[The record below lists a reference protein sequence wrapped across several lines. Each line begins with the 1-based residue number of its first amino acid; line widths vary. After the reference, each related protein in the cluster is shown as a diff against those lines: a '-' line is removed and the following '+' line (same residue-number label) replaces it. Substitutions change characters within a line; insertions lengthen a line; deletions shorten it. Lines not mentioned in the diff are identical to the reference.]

1 MNLENATK
9 LMETDSIV
17 LFDEQPRYILYIDS
31 LSQTCTISDRP
42 ASYIG
47 TRLIKKN
54 VKIKTLQRGNNHEQ
68 TQNRTRKSY
77 IRGESK

>member
-1 MNLENATK
+1 MGLEEVTK
-9 LMETDSIV
+9 LMQTDSIV
-17 LFDEQPRYILYIDS
+17 LYDEQPRYILYIDS

-54 VKIKTLQRGNNHEQ
+54 VKIKTLQRRKDHEQ
-68 TQNRTRKSY
+68 T
-77 IRGESK
+77 

>member
-17 LFDEQPRYILYIDS
+17 LFDEQPRYIL
-31 LSQTCTISDRP
+31 C
-42 ASYIG
+42 YIG

-54 VKIKTLQRGNNHEQ
+54 VKIKTLQRGKDHEQ
-68 TQNRTRKSY
+68 TQNKTRKSY
-77 IRGESK
+77 

>member
-1 MNLENATK
+1 MGLEEVTK
-9 LMETDSIV
+9 LMQTDSIV
-17 LFDEQPRYILYIDS
+17 LYDEQPRYILYIDS

-42 ASYIG
+42 TSYIG

-54 VKIKTLQRGNNHEQ
+54 VKIKTLQRGKDHEQ

-77 IRGESK
+77 

>member
-1 MNLENATK
+1 MGLEEVTK
-9 LMETDSIV
+9 LMQTDSIV
-17 LFDEQPRYILYIDS
+17 LYDEQPRYILYIYS

-54 VKIKTLQRGNNHEQ
+54 VKIKTLQRRKDHEQ

-77 IRGESK
+77 

>member
-1 MNLENATK
+1 MGLEEVTK
-9 LMETDSIV
+9 LMQTDSIV
-17 LFDEQPRYILYIDS
+17 LYDEQPRYILYIDS

-54 VKIKTLQRGNNHEQ
+54 VKIKTLQRGKDHEQ
-68 TQNRTRKSY
+68 TQNRTRKNY
-77 IRGESK
+77 

>member
-1 MNLENATK
+1 MGLEEVTK
-9 LMETDSIV
+9 LMQTDSIV
-17 LFDEQPRYILYIDS
+17 LYDEQPRYILYIDS

-54 VKIKTLQRGNNHEQ
+54 VKIKTLQRGKDHEQ

-77 IRGESK
+77 